1 VEAALIGA
9 TGRTT
14 LGTTA
19 LTIGR
24 RSDNALVVQDAKAS
38 SRHAEIRPTGQ
49 GYSIVDLGSTNGTF
63 VNEQRL
69 APNVPH
75 MLNSNDVIRIGDT
88 RFTYDAQEYAAT
100 VFEAPQNNPANPG
113 YLPTVAAAPPSYP
126 DYNPI
131 NSSPAYPSYE
141 QNPAYNPT
149 MAAPSPFT
157 SYQSGQPQQQSP
169 YEQQPPQYYPPYG
182 QYEQSPYG
190 QAAVPPAPAAPFP
203 APAPG
208 KPSAASLLEKFKSDN
223 RYRLSAIG
231 AAVVLLVI
239 IIVLVVRAGASTPNG
254 TLQQYCNDF
263 KAGDFNSAYDLLS
276 SNLQSQV
283 SRSQYISI
291 EQPGIQRAGGVT
303 SCSVTNVSESDPS
316 ATGTIVYT
324 FGDGRTITANYTL
337 VDQNGTW
344 KVSNENVPTQ

>member
-1 VEAALIGA
+1 MEAALIGA
-9 TGRTT
+9 SGRTT

-24 RSDNALVVQDAKAS
+24 RADNALVVQDAKAS

-63 VNEQRL
+63 VNEQQL
-69 APNVPH
+69 APNVPQV
-75 MLNSNDVIRIGDT
+75 LNPNDIIRIGDT
-88 RFTYDAQEYAAT
+88 RFTYEAQAYAAT

-126 DYNPI
+126 DYQPL

-149 MAAPSPFT
+149 MAAPPSYT
-157 SYQSGQPQQQSP
+157 SYQGGQPAQQSP
-169 YEQQPPQYYPPYG
+169 YEQQPQQPYYPPYG
-182 QYEQSPYG
+182 QSPYG
-190 QAAVPPAPAAPFP
+190 QPPYGQAGAPPAPAAPS
-203 APAPG
+203 APSG
-208 KPSAASLLEKFKSDN
+208 KASATALVGRFKTDN
-223 RYRLSAIG
+223 RFRLYVIG
-231 AAVVLLVI
+231 AGVVILAI
-239 IIVLVVRAGASTPNG
+239 IIVLVARAGASSPTG

-283 SRSQYISI
+283 SRSQYIAA
-291 EQPGIQRAGGVT
+291 EQPGIQSAGGVT
-303 SCSVTNVSESDPS
+303 SCSVTNVNESDPS
-316 ATGTIVYT
+316 ATGDIVYT
-324 FGDGRTITANYTL
+324 FGDGKTITAAYTV

-344 KVSNENVPTQ
+344 KVSNESVPS